1 MGDELAS
8 EADTL
13 LHSEKEFHDAAKRND
28 TARMEELIKRG
39 VDIKAKNN
47 TDRTA
52 LHWAAGAGNVD
63 AVRLLLDHDVPVD
76 DEDSVGRRI
85 SLACSANVFCAGG
98 VLRTGCWV
106 LSGWHKAPRY
116 SGSCGL
122 PAKKFGMNALLLSA
136 WFGHLRVLH
145 ILVNAGAKINCVNKN
160 GRSLLHC
167 AAQRGHIRVMEFIM
181 EDLEDVHVDK
191 TDKMDKTAFH
201 LAAEYGQL
209 EVVEFLIHQGCS
221 HNAKDEE
228 KNTALHLAAKNGHLS
243 VLQKI
248 VGIGVDLDEKNLEGL
263 TALHLAAEGG
273 HSDCVKLLLEVGADV
288 NAQTQKEMNCLH
300 YAALH
305 GYVEIA
311 RILLDAGAHR
321 DAVNH
326 QNASATHIAVLQN
339 FPAMVKL
346 FIDAECDLDIPDN
359 RQQTSLHI
367 AAEHGRQDIAE
378 MILIAG
384 VNLKLTDKQGKTS
397 LDVAARGNHIN
408 VADMIIK
415 ADRFYKWEK
424 DNLNGDSD
432 SWVAKHLTFKQD
444 HRVET
449 QHIRS
454 VMWRLATKYLKPG
467 EWKKLAHFWKFTDAH
482 IRAIEQ
488 QWTGT
493 KSYREHGHRML
504 LIWLHGVITAGENP
518 IKGLYEGLVGIGRR
532 DLAESIRKKANADSA
547 SPRKCTAM

>member
-1 MGDELAS
+1 MGDEVAS
-8 EADTL
+8 EADSL

-39 VDIKAKNN
+39 VDVKAKTN
-47 TDRTA
+47 TELPCTGQREQGTWTLCD
-52 LHWAAGAGNVD
+52 
-63 AVRLLLDHDVPVD
+63 
-76 DEDSVGRRI
+76 
-85 SLACSANVFCAGG
+85 CSWTTTCRWMTKTVYEGE
-98 VLRTGCWV
+98 
-106 LSGWHKAPRY
+106 PP
-116 SGSCGL
+116 L
-122 PAKKFGMNALLLSA
+122 PFGMNALLLSA

-167 AAQRGHIRVMEFIM
+167 AAQRGHVRVMEFIM

-288 NAQTQKEMNCLH
+288 NAQTQKKMTCLH

-311 RILLDAGAHR
+311 RILLDAGAHI

-339 FPAMVKL
+339 FPAVVKL
-346 FIDAECDLDIPDN
+346 FIGAECDLDIPDN

-367 AAEHGRQDIAE
+367 AAEHSRQDIAE

-424 DNLNGDSD
+424 DNLNSDSD

>member
-1 MGDELAS
+1 MENDLAP
-8 EADTL
+8 EDDDL

-28 TARMEELIKRG
+28 AARMEELIKRG
-39 VDIKAKNN
+39 VDVRAKNS

-63 AVRLLLDHDVPVD
+63 AVRLLLDHDIPVD
-76 DEDSVGRRI
+76 DKDS
-85 SLACSANVFCAGG
+85 
-98 VLRTGCWV
+98 
-106 LSGWHKAPRY
+106 
-116 SGSCGL
+116 
-122 PAKKFGMNALLLSA
+122 FGMNALLLSA
-136 WFGHLRVLH
+136 WFGHLRVLQ
-145 ILVNAGAKINCVNKN
+145 ILLNAGAKTDCVNRN
-160 GRSLLHC
+160 GRNLLHC
-167 AAQRGHIRVMEFIM
+167 AAQRGHIQVMEFIM
-181 EDLEDVHVDK
+181 EHLEDVCVDK
-191 TDKMDKTAFH
+191 TDKMDRTAFH
-201 LAAEYGQL
+201 LAAEHGQL
-209 EVVEFLIHQGCS
+209 EVVEFLIRLGCFHS
-221 HNAKDEE
+221 AKDKEE
-228 KNTALHLAAKNGHLS
+228 NTALHLAAKNGHLS
-243 VLQKI
+243 VLQKVI
-248 VGIGVDLDEKNLEGL
+248 DIGVDLDEKNLEGL

-273 HSDCVKLLLEVGADV
+273 HSDSVKLLLQAGADV
-288 NAQTQKEMNCLH
+288 NAQTQKRMSCLH

-305 GYVEIA
+305 GHQEIA
-311 RILLDAGAHR
+311 KILMDAGIHT

-346 FIDAECDLDIPDN
+346 FIDAKCDLDIPDN
-359 RQQTSLHI
+359 PHTYPSLKCSPSTLLLQRQQTSLHI

-384 VNLKLTDKQGKTS
+384 ANLKLTDKQGKTS
-397 LDVAARGNHIN
+397 LDVAVRGNHIN
-408 VADMIIK
+408 LADMIIK
-415 ADRFYKWEK
+415 ADRFYRWEK
-424 DNLNGDSD
+424 DHLSSDSN
-432 SWVAKHLTFKQD
+432 SWVAKPLSFKQD
-444 HRVET
+444 HRLET

-482 IRAIEQ
+482 IHAIEQ

-547 SPRKCTAM
+547 SPRKCVAM

>member
-1 MGDELAS
+1 MGDDLAS
-8 EADTL
+8 EGDTL
-13 LHSEKEFHDAAKRND
+13 LQSEKEFHDAAKRND
-28 TARMEELIKRG
+28 TARMEELIRRG

-47 TDRTA
+47 AERSA
-52 LHWAAGAGNVD
+52 LHWAAGAGSVD
-63 AVRLLLDHDVPVD
+63 AVRLLLDHGAPVD
-76 DEDSVGRRI
+76 DEDSVQRPL
-85 SLACSANVFCAGG
+85 SLACAA
-98 VLRTGCWV
+98 
-106 LSGWHKAPRY
+106 H
-116 SGSCGL
+116 
-122 PAKKFGMNALLLSA
+122 FGMNALLLSA
-136 WFGHLRVLH
+136 WFGHLRVLQ
-145 ILVNAGAKINCVNKN
+145 ILVNAGAKINRVNRN
-160 GRSLLHC
+160 GRNLLHC
-167 AAQRGHIRVMEFIM
+167 AAQRGHIQVMEFIM
-181 EDLEDVHVDK
+181 EDLEDMCVDE
-191 TDKMDKTAFH
+191 TDKMDRTAFH
-201 LAAEYGQL
+201 LAAEHGQL
-209 EVVEFLIHQGCS
+209 EVVEFLIRLGCS
-221 HNAKDEE
+221 HSAKDKEE
-228 KNTALHLAAKNGHLS
+228 NTALHLAAKNGHLS
-243 VLQKI
+243 VLEKI
-248 VGIGVDLDEKNLEGL
+248 INVGVDLDEKNSEGL

-273 HSDCVKLLLEVGADV
+273 HSHCVKLLVEVGADV
-288 NAQTQKEMNCLH
+288 NAQTQKKMNCLH

-305 GYVEIA
+305 GYEEIA
-311 RILLDAGAHR
+311 RVLMDAGIHT
-321 DAVNH
+321 DALNH
-326 QNASATHIAVLQN
+326 QNASAMHIAVLQN

-346 FIDAECDLDIPDN
+346 FISAECDLDIPDN

-397 LDVAARGNHIN
+397 LDVAARGNHTIL
-408 VADMIIK
+408 VDMIIK

-424 DNLNGDSD
+424 DNLSSDSG

-444 HRVET
+444 HRLET

-467 EWKKLAHFWKFTDAH
+467 EWKKLAHCWKFTDDH

-532 DLAESIRKKANADSA
+532 DLAESIRKKANADST

>member
-1 MGDELAS
+1 MMQRS
-8 EADTL
+8 EMIQPGW
-13 LHSEKEFHDAAKRND
+13 RNSSG
-28 TARMEELIKRG
+28 EELTSKPKTIQ
-39 VDIKAKNN
+39 
-47 TDRTA
+47 T
-52 LHWAAGAGNVD
+52 
-63 AVRLLLDHDVPVD
+63 
-76 DEDSVGRRI
+76 
-85 SLACSANVFCAGG
+85 
-98 VLRTGCWV
+98 
-106 LSGWHKAPRY
+106 
-116 SGSCGL
+116 GL
-122 PAKKFGMNALLLSA
+122 PCTGLQEQGAWMLCDCSWITMSLWMMKTVYRGDSPLHVLQMCSFGMNALLLSA
-136 WFGHLRVLH
+136 WFGHLRVLQ
-145 ILVNAGAKINCVNKN
+145 ILVNAGAKINRVNRN
-160 GRSLLHC
+160 GRSVLHC
-167 AAQRGHIRVMEFIM
+167 AAQRGHIQVIEFIM
-181 EDLEDVHVDK
+181 ENLEDVCVDE
-191 TDKMDKTAFH
+191 TDKMDRTAFH

-209 EVVEFLIHQGCS
+209 DVVEFLIRLGCS
-221 HNAKDEE
+221 HSAKDKEE
-228 KNTALHLAAKNGHLS
+228 NTALHLAAKNGHLS
-243 VLQKI
+243 VLEKI
-248 VGIGVDLDEKNLEGL
+248 IDVKVDLDEKNSEGL

-273 HSDCVKLLLEVGADV
+273 HSHCVKLLVEAGADV
-288 NAQTQKEMNCLH
+288 NAQTQKKMNCLH

-305 GYVEIA
+305 GYEEIA
-311 RILLDAGAHR
+311 RILMDAGIHT
-321 DAVNH
+321 DALNH

-346 FIDAECDLDIPDN
+346 FISAECDLDIPDN

-397 LDVAARGNHIN
+397 LDVAARGNHIIL
-408 VADMIIK
+408 VDMIIK

-424 DNLNGDSD
+424 DSLNSGSG

-444 HRVET
+444 HRLET

-467 EWKKLAHFWKFTDAH
+467 EWKKLAHYWKFTDDH

-532 DLAESIRKKANADSA
+532 DLAADRSLLQKVSGKKQMQTPPLHGSAQQCNTRSILSW
-547 SPRKCTAM
+547 S

>member
-1 MGDELAS
+1 MSPLPKRPENTVFAGKWTCFMSFSFKEQQKSSSAAARWPARRRGRACQPALRRRGRASARPEAAAGPLCRDMGDDLAS
-8 EADTL
+8 EGDTL
-13 LHSEKEFHDAAKRND
+13 LQSEKEFHDAAKRND
-28 TARMEELIKRG
+28 TARMEELIRRG

-47 TDRTA
+47 
-52 LHWAAGAGNVD
+52 
-63 AVRLLLDHDVPVD
+63 
-76 DEDSVGRRI
+76 
-85 SLACSANVFCAGG
+85 
-98 VLRTGCWV
+98 
-106 LSGWHKAPRY
+106 
-116 SGSCGL
+116 
-122 PAKKFGMNALLLSA
+122 FGMNALLLSA
-136 WFGHLRVLH
+136 WFGHLRVLQ
-145 ILVNAGAKINCVNKN
+145 ILVNAGAKINRVNRN
-160 GRSLLHC
+160 GRNLLHC
-167 AAQRGHIRVMEFIM
+167 AAQRGHIQVMEFIM
-181 EDLEDVHVDK
+181 EDLEDMCVDE
-191 TDKMDKTAFH
+191 TDKMDRTAFH
-201 LAAEYGQL
+201 LAAEHGQL
-209 EVVEFLIHQGCS
+209 EVVEFLIRLGCS
-221 HNAKDEE
+221 HSAKDKEE
-228 KNTALHLAAKNGHLS
+228 NTALHLAAKNGHLS
-243 VLQKI
+243 VLEKI
-248 VGIGVDLDEKNLEGL
+248 IDVGVDLDEKNSEGL

-273 HSDCVKLLLEVGADV
+273 HSHCVKLLVEVGADV
-288 NAQTQKEMNCLH
+288 NAQTQKKMNCLH

-305 GYVEIA
+305 GYEEIA
-311 RILLDAGAHR
+311 RILMDAGIHT
-321 DAVNH
+321 DALNH
-326 QNASATHIAVLQN
+326 QNASAMHIAVLQN

-346 FIDAECDLDIPDN
+346 FISAECDLDIPDN

-397 LDVAARGNHIN
+397 LDVAARGNHTIL
-408 VADMIIK
+408 VDMIIK

-424 DNLNGDSD
+424 DNLNSG

-444 HRVET
+444 HRLET

-467 EWKKLAHFWKFTDAH
+467 EWKKLAHYWKFTDDH

-532 DLAESIRKKANADSA
+532 DLAESIRKKANADST

>member
-1 MGDELAS
+1 MGDDLAS
-8 EADTL
+8 EGDTL
-13 LHSEKEFHDAAKRND
+13 LQSEKEFHDAAKRND

-76 DEDSVGRRI
+76 DEDSVQRRP
-85 SLACSANVFCAGG
+85 L
-98 VLRTGCWV
+98 
-106 LSGWHKAPRY
+106 H
-116 SGSCGL
+116 
-122 PAKKFGMNALLLSA
+122 FGMNALLLSA
-136 WFGHLRVLH
+136 WFGHLQVLH
-145 ILVNAGAKINCVNKN
+145 ILISAGAKISCVNRHGMN
-160 GRSLLHC
+160 LLHC
-167 AAQRGHIRVMEFIM
+167 AAQRGHIQVMEFIIQ
-181 EDLEDVHVDK
+181 DLEDVCLDE
-191 TDKMDKTAFH
+191 TDKMDRTAFH

-209 EVVEFLIHQGCS
+209 EVVEFLIQLGCS
-221 HNAKDEE
+221 HSAKDKEE
-228 KNTALHLAAKNGHLS
+228 NTALHLAAKNGHFF
-243 VLQKI
+243 VLEKI
-248 VGIGVDLDEKNLEGL
+248 IDVGVDLDEKNLEGL
-263 TALHLAAEGG
+263 TALHLTAEGG
-273 HSDCVKLLLEVGADV
+273 HSHCVKLLVEAGADV
-288 NAQTQKEMNCLH
+288 NAQTQKKMSCLH

-305 GYVEIA
+305 GYEEIA
-311 RILLDAGAHR
+311 RLLLDAGIHV
-321 DAVNH
+321 DALNH

-339 FPAMVKL
+339 FPAMLKL
-346 FIDAECDLDIPDN
+346 FISAECDLDIPDN

-408 VADMIIK
+408 LVDMIIK

-424 DNLNGDSD
+424 GNLNSDSS

-444 HRVET
+444 HRLET

-467 EWKKLAHFWKFTDAH
+467 EWKKLAHYWKFTDDH

-488 QWTGT
+488 QWTGA

-532 DLAESIRKKANADSA
+532 DLAESIRKKANADST